1 VDWKKMMPLN
11 SQDLPQRY
19 FKKTIR
25 KNMEE
30 ITLDAEMIRLLM
42 AIDENKNI
50 SQVARAAEM
59 NLSQVRDVLAKLL
72 KLELVVPVKKDV
84 TYLEQSFINLLK
96 TKLTES
102 VGPMGEILIED
113 ILDEMGLQIDRI
125 PVNAAPDF
133 VRNIAREIPQEE
145 NRTLFEDVILSR
157 IPNV

>member
-1 VDWKKMMPLN
+1 MTMPLD
-11 SQDLPQRY
+11 SPDLSQRY

-59 NLSQVRDVLAKLL
+59 NLSQVRGVLAKLL

-84 TYLEQSFINLLK
+84 TYLEQSFINFLK
-96 TKLTES
+96 AKLTES

-133 VRNIAREIPQEE
+133 IRNIAKEIPQEE
-145 NRTLFEDVILSR
+145 NRTLFEATVFSR

>member
-1 VDWKKMMPLN
+1 MMMPLD
-11 SQDLPQRY
+11 STDLSQRY
-19 FKKTIR
+19 FKKAIR

-42 AIDENKNI
+42 AIDESKNI

-59 NLSQVRDVLAKLL
+59 NLSQVRDALAKLL

-84 TYLEQSFINLLK
+84 TYLEQSFINFLK
-96 TKLTES
+96 TKLSES

-145 NRTLFEDVILSR
+145 NRTLFEDVVLSR

>member
-1 VDWKKMMPLN
+1 MTMPLD
-11 SQDLPQRY
+11 SPDLSQRY

-25 KNMEE
+25 KNMVE

-50 SQVARAAEM
+50 SQVAREAEM
-59 NLSQVRDVLAKLL
+59 SLSQVRDALVKLL
-72 KLELVVPVKKDV
+72 KLELVVPVKKDI
-84 TYLEQSFINLLK
+84 TYLEQSFIIFLK
-96 TKLTES
+96 TKLSES
-102 VGPMGEILIED
+102 VGPMGQILMED

-133 VRNIAREIPQEE
+133 VKNIAREIPQEE
-145 NRTLFEDVILSR
+145 NRTLFEAAVFSR

>member
-1 VDWKKMMPLN
+1 MPLD
-11 SQDLPQRY
+11 SPDLSQRY

-84 TYLEQSFINLLK
+84 TYLEQSFINFLK
-96 TKLTES
+96 TKLSES

-145 NRTLFEDVILSR
+145 NRTLFEDVVFSR

>member
-1 VDWKKMMPLN
+1 MMMALDSP
-11 SQDLPQRY
+11 DLPQRY

-25 KNMEE
+25 NDIEK

-50 SQVARAAEM
+50 SQVARVAEID
-59 NLSQVRDVLAKLL
+59 LSRVRDILGKLL
-72 KLELVVPVKKDV
+72 KLELVVQVTKEIIYKDR
-84 TYLEQSFINLLK
+84 SFIIFLK
-96 TKLTES
+96 TKLSEA

-125 PVNAAPDF
+125 PVDAAPDF

-145 NRTLFEDVILSR
+145 NRTLFEDVVFSR

>member
-1 VDWKKMMPLN
+1 MTMPLD
-11 SQDLPQRY
+11 SPDLSQRY

-50 SQVARAAEM
+50 SQVAKAAEM
-59 NLSQVRDVLAKLL
+59 NLSQVRGVLAKLL

-84 TYLEQSFINLLK
+84 TYLEQSFINFLK
-96 TKLTES
+96 AKLTES

-133 VRNIAREIPQEE
+133 IRNIAKEIPQEE
-145 NRTLFEDVILSR
+145 NRTLFEATVFSR

>member
-1 VDWKKMMPLN
+1 MMIPLDSPDL
-11 SQDLPQRY
+11 SQIY

-30 ITLDAEMIRLLM
+30 ITLDAEMIRLLI

-59 NLSQVRDVLAKLL
+59 NLSQVRDVLTKLL

-84 TYLEQSFINLLK
+84 TYLEQSFINFLK
-96 TKLTES
+96 TKLSES

-157 IPNV
+157 IPNI

>member
-1 VDWKKMMPLN
+1 MMMPLD
-11 SQDLPQRY
+11 SPDFTQRY

-59 NLSQVRDVLAKLL
+59 NLSQVRDALGKLL

-84 TYLEQSFINLLK
+84 TYLEQSFINFLK
-96 TKLTES
+96 AKLTES

-145 NRTLFEDVILSR
+145 NRTLFEGAVFSR